1 MKVFGRDPLAWT
13 AALAAL
19 VQFISAFVIHV
30 SIEQQGVIAAVAVA
44 VFGFIGAAKLHD
56 GTWAAAAVTV
66 VKALIALGLAFGLHW
81 GPEQQSTILLV
92 VQAVLTLFVR
102 EQVTAPVTSSGQD
115 IGARAL

>member
-13 AALAAL
+13 AAIAAL
-19 VQFISAFVIHV
+19 IQFVSAFVIHV

-56 GTWAAAAVTV
+56 GTWAAAAVTL
-66 VKALIALGLAFGLHW
+66 VKAGIALGLAFGLHW
-81 GPEQQSTILLV
+81 DPEQQSTILLA
-92 VQAVLTLFVR
+92 VQAFLTLFVR
-102 EQVTAPVTSSGQD
+102 EQVTAPIDAAGRN